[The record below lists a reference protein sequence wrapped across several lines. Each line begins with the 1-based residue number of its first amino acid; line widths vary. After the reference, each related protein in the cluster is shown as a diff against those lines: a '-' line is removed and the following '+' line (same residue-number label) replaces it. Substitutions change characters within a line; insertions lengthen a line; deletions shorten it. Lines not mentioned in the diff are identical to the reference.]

1 MIAHIDK
8 STQKEQSIPDHL
20 KETGELAWIIG
31 IPLRI
36 PHLAKLTAYF
46 HDLGK
51 WRIRF
56 ESYLRAAVENPQSAV
71 RGSVNHSSAGAVY
84 IHRRFN
90 KNGELEK
97 TTVQVICTAILLP

>member
-8 STQKEQSIPDHL
+8 STHKEQSIPDHL

-56 ESYLRAAVENPQSAV
+56 ESYLRAAVETWRRREVSQSRAMPSRWSIIIRV
-71 RGSVNHSSAGAVY
+71 RSIS
-84 IHRRFN
+84 
-90 KNGELEK
+90 
-97 TTVQVICTAILLP
+97 